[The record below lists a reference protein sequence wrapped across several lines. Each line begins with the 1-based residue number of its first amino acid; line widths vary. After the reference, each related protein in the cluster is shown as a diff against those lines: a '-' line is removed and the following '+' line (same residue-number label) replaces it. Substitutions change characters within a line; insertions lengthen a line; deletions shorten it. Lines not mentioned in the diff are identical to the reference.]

1 MAIVFKALAS
11 SDANV
16 IFFYDHPLLQYTPLY
31 LLIMTF
37 QYIYIYIYIYIYKFM
52 CIMLCTHVYI
62 HNYAYTYQIR
72 IQRVYSVCRAF
83 LFWFY
88 KTQENL
94 SNSKAIFILNTML
107 LYYNPSANP
116 NDC

>member
-1 MAIVFKALAS
+1 
-11 SDANV
+11 
-16 IFFYDHPLLQYTPLY
+16 
-31 LLIMTF
+31 
-37 QYIYIYIYIYIYKFM
+37 M
-52 CIMLCTHVYI
+52 CILLCTHVYI

-94 SNSKAIFILNTML
+94 SNSKAIFILNTQCYYIIILVPIQMTARKYKKLQAIFL
-107 LYYNPSANP
+107 LVEISYNNRKHHQRFS
-116 NDC
+116 